1 MRKLVLIALLG
12 VAALSGC
19 ASTAPGGAA
28 PANSPATA
36 SAPSAPVQQPVTI
49 PVASAKKVVL
59 VMTGSKAVVEAKDW
73 AAFKQEWRDTL
84 SEYAK
89 QDGIAF
95 SIQDAAPPPG
105 AEAGTVLAVYVND
118 YRWVGIGAR
127 IMLGIM
133 SGNAYIDA
141 KVNYRDF
148 VVTNEAQF
156 EQAHRRFA
164 QGGSDPIV
172 GVGFLQTWKLAPDI
186 PLWAVFPL
194 LALCLFPAQAWV
206 RWKYR

>member
-1 MRKLVLIALLG
+1 MPPVKI
-12 VAALSGC
+12 
-19 ASTAPGGAA
+19 
-28 PANSPATA
+28 PA
-36 SAPSAPVQQPVTI
+36 
-49 PVASAKKVVL
+49 ASAKKVVL

-73 AAFKQEWRDTL
+73 VAFKEEWRATL

-95 SIQDAAPPPG
+95 SIQDATPPLG

-141 KVNYRDF
+141 KVNYRDLKTGQTF
-148 VVTNEAQF
+148 GAQDYNT
-156 EQAHRRFA
+156 
-164 QGGSDPIV
+164 SSS
-172 GVGFLQTWKLAPDI
+172 
-186 PLWAVFPL
+186 
-194 LALCLFPAQAWV
+194 AWHGIFGKMTPQQV
-206 RWKYR
+206 DSIGLEIFSQFKPKP

>member
-1 MRKLVLIALLG
+1 MRKIALIALLG
-12 VAALSGC
+12 AAVLSGC
-19 ASTAPGGAA
+19 ASTTPSGAA
-28 PANSPATA
+28 PGTLPATTA
-36 SAPSAPVQQPVTI
+36 EPAAPVQPPVKI

-73 AAFKQEWRDTL
+73 AAFKEEWRDTL

-105 AEAGTVLAVYVND
+105 LEAGTVLAVYVND

-127 IMLGIM
+127 IMLGII

-141 KVNYRDF
+141 KVNYRDLKTGQNF
-148 VVTNEAQF
+148 GAQDYNTSSS
-156 EQAHRRFA
+156 AW
-164 QGGSDPIV
+164 QGVFGKMTPQQVDSI
-172 GVGFLQTWKLAPDI
+172 GLQIFSQFKPKL
-186 PLWAVFPL
+186 
-194 LALCLFPAQAWV
+194 
-206 RWKYR
+206 

>member
-1 MRKLVLIALLG
+1 MKNLVLIALLG
-12 VAALSGC
+12 VAVLSGC

-28 PANSPATA
+28 PASSTAA
-36 SAPSAPVQQPVTI
+36 SAPAGPVMPPVKI
-49 PVASAKKVVL
+49 PAASAKKVVL

-73 AAFKQEWRDTL
+73 AAFKEEWRDTL

-127 IMLGIM
+127 IWLGVM

-141 KVNYRDF
+141 KVNYRDLKTGQNF
-148 VVTNEAQF
+148 GAQDYNTSSS
-156 EQAHRRFA
+156 AWH
-164 QGGSDPIV
+164 
-172 GVGFLQTWKLAPDI
+172 GVFGKMTPQQVDSIGLQIFSQFKPK
-186 PLWAVFPL
+186 P
-194 LALCLFPAQAWV
+194 
-206 RWKYR
+206 